1 MVDKNW
7 VDFGSVMVKVERRL
21 LGDIMNL
28 LKEIDTSMFWWE
40 IVDGEKV
47 FSEEENYYEYSLTIT
62 EQVNKI
68 LKVIHSDLKSFTPK
82 ERI

>member
-47 FSEEENYYEYSLTIT
+47 FSEEENYYEYSLMIT